1 MSSAAS
7 RAPHTRSPSLLL
19 PQTANSASPRNV
31 GPFNKPGSWIVTK
44 KDVEAG
50 KSGSF
55 DGSVSEW
62 LDILFNALFSLDGDC
77 GEGRKNGDDVAIS
90 AQISRRK
97 DILSVLASLRVVLM
111 ID

>member
-1 MSSAAS
+1 VSSAAS

-62 LDILFNALFSLDGDC
+62 LDILFNALFSLGGDR
-77 GEGRKNGDDVAIS
+77 EGVKNGDDVAIS

-97 DILSVLASLRVVLM
+97 DILSVRASHGVMLTV
-111 ID
+111 D